1 MIPLEKRL
9 IVALD
14 VPTAAQAKEL
24 VEQLEPDVQHF
35 KVGLQLFLDAG
46 FEIVDWLTA
55 RGHEVMLDLKFFD
68 IPATVAHAVTQVR
81 DRGVGLITVHGNDGI
96 MRAAA
101 EVKGSAKILGVTV
114 LTSLDQGDVED
125 LGFACNIEDIVLS
138 RAKRALAVGCDGVV
152 SSGLEAPRL
161 RAHLD
166 DRLLIVMPGVRP
178 LTNRPDDDQKRVVTP
193 SVAFENGASYIVV
206 GRPIRQADNP
216 QAAARAILR
225 EIATALNTP
234 F

>member
-1 MIPLEKRL
+1 MISLDKRL

-14 VPTAAQAKEL
+14 VPTSEDAKAL
-24 VEQLEPDVQHF
+24 VQQLEPDVRHF
-35 KVGLQLFLDAG
+35 KVGLQLFLAAG
-46 FEIVDWLTA
+46 FEIIDWLTG

-68 IPATVAHAVTQVR
+68 IPATVAQAVTQVR
-81 DRGVGLITVHGNDGI
+81 DRGVNLVTVHGNDSI
-96 MRAAA
+96 LRAAA
-101 EVKGSAKILGVTV
+101 EAKGNAKILGVTV

-138 RAKRALAVGCDGVV
+138 RARRALELGCDGVV

-166 DRLLIVMPGVRP
+166 NKLLIVMPGVRP

-193 SVAFENGASYIVV
+193 SVAFQNGASYIVV
-206 GRPIRQADNP
+206 GRPVRNAASPGD
-216 QAAARAILR
+216 AARR
-225 EIATALNTP
+225 YSC
-234 F
+234 

>member
-1 MIPLEKRL
+1 MISLDKRL

-14 VPTAAQAKEL
+14 VPTSEDAKAL
-24 VEQLEPDVQHF
+24 VQQLEPDVRHF
-35 KVGLQLFLDAG
+35 KVGLQLFLAAG
-46 FEIVDWLTA
+46 FEIIDWLTG

-68 IPATVAHAVTQVR
+68 IPATVAQAVTQVR
-81 DRGVGLITVHGNDGI
+81 DRGVNLVTVHGNDSI
-96 MRAAA
+96 LRAAA
-101 EVKGSAKILGVTV
+101 EAKGNAKILGVTV

-138 RAKRALAVGCDGVV
+138 RARRALELGCDGVV

-166 DRLLIVMPGVRP
+166 NKLLIVMPGVRP

-193 SVAFENGASYIVV
+193 SVAFQNGASYIVV
-206 GRPIRQADNP
+206 GRPVRNAASPGD
-216 QAAARAILR
+216 AARAILA
-225 EIATALNTP
+225 EISFSLP
-234 F
+234 S